1 MRYLLDT
8 NIISDLIKHPEG
20 AAAGRVRSLKADE
33 LWTSIIVS
41 AELKFGYVRKRSKRL
56 EDLIE
61 KVLASFQVAAWDAP
75 SDMAYAQLRTKLED
89 SGRPISQNDMLIAA
103 HAVALDAVL
112 VTDNEREFARVSN
125 LRVENWLRP

>member
-8 NIISDLIKHPEG
+8 NIISDLIRHPEG
-20 AAAGRVRSLKADE
+20 AAAGRVRNLKADE

-41 AELKFGYVRKRSKRL
+41 AELKFGYVKKRSKRL

-103 HAVALDAVL
+103 HAVALD
-112 VTDNEREFARVSN
+112 
-125 LRVENWLRP
+125 